1 MRIHELKITEPY
13 FSDVAFGSK
22 NFEIRKN
29 DRDYKIG
36 DILILKAWNG
46 EKYTGAEVRREI
58 TYITDYEQKP
68 GYVVMAIV

>member
-1 MRIHELKITEPY
+1 MRNHELKIVEPY

-36 DILILKAWNG
+36 DLLFLREWDG
-46 EKYTGAEVRREI
+46 ERYTGAEICREI

-68 GYVVMAIV
+68 GYVVMALR